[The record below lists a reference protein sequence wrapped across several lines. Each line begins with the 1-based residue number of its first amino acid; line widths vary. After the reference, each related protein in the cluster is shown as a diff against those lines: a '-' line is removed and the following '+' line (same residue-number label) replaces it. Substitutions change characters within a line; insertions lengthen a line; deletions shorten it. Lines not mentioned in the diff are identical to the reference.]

1 MKYRVNLSAT
11 DITYG
16 TIEVEADSV
25 EEARSEAEARMH
37 EDPDA
42 VEWEQSDQDPD
53 VSIDEVEEVKD

>member
-1 MKYRVNLSAT
+1 MSWSGLGS
-11 DITYG
+11 
-16 TIEVEADSV
+16 TIEVEDDSV